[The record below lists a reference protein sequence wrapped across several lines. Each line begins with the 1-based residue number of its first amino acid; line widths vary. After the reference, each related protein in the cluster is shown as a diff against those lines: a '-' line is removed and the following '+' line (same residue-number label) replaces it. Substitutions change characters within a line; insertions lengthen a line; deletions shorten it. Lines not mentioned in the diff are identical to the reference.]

1 MCFKT
6 TRIIAMDILT
16 SLQFFKRDLI
26 ITIKNYRDVFPFIKT
41 NKLWKGFLDYSWVTK
56 FLLLVGVFV
65 SVKFAGVF
73 NDFFNQTSQQ
83 GISFNS
89 VGNLIGNTIDEGYD
103 LFRMSGFKYAI
114 LILMEVVI
122 FHFARKTLEIL
133 TGEKA
138 EASFNSFIQAQVR
151 MFKVVLFAYVMETFS
166 TVLAGVGLSI
176 LGIEVLK
183 QGVNFVI
190 QCFFLGFVIIDN
202 YNEIYHMTIKQSFKY
217 TRQYTGVS
225 IGIGIVVYVLM
236 LVPVLGAFLGP
247 LLAAVTATITMHEL
261 DKKDNSLD
269 EVFVENAF

>member
-1 MCFKT
+1 
-6 TRIIAMDILT
+6 MDILT
-16 SLQFFKRDLI
+16 SLQFFKRDFI
-26 ITIKNYRDVFPFIKT
+26 VTIKNYREVFPFIKT
-41 NKLWKGFLDYSWVTK
+41 NKLWKGFLGYSWVTK
-56 FLLLVGVFV
+56 FLLLVGAVA
-65 SVKFAGVF
+65 SLKFAGVF

-103 LFRMSGFKYAI
+103 LFMMSGFKYAI

-138 EASFNSFIQAQVR
+138 EASLNSFIQAQVR
-151 MFKVVLFAYVMETFS
+151 MFKVVLFAYVMETVS
-166 TVLAGVGLSI
+166 TVLTGVGISI
-176 LGIEVLK
+176 LGIGIIK
-183 QGVNFVI
+183 PGVNFVI

-225 IGIGIVVYVLM
+225 IAIGIVVYVLM
-236 LVPVLGAFLGP
+236 LLPVLGAFLAP

-261 DKKDNSLD
+261 DEKDNSLD